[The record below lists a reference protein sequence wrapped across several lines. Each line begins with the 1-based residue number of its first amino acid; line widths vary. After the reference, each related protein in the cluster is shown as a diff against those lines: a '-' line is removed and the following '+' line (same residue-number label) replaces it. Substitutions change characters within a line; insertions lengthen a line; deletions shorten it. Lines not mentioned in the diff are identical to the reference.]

1 MFRIDHYSASV
12 YSVKNV
18 KKKYGMIK
26 IPEFGGKTQKC
37 TKFSNFFGTL
47 KNVISEKSDGEDIKY
62 VVLTWNFGGKIWM

>member
-1 MFRIDHYSASV
+1 MFRIDHYSASL

-26 IPEFGGKTQKC
+26 IPEFGGKTRKS

-47 KNVISEKSDGEDIKY
+47 KNVISEISEKPDGEDIKY
-62 VVLTWNFGGKIWM
+62 VVLT